1 MKQEH
6 YSPDYIKTQGE
17 AFDIQKIAKEKLP
30 ANSKLSREDYQDA
43 SEEFY
48 TAKNKQKNVATKN
61 LARVRREI
69 FGDKVLYENLGIN
82 ENAEQK
88 INQARKLIAE
98 SDPSGKSS
106 EIFEQ
111 ALEYY
116 SSGHEIDAEVLIFHS
131 TGSWAL
137 SKIIEHGA
145 IDSSRNLMTGEKVTH
160 GDTHGGTSLGVY
172 GYDESDSVADYYA
185 RKNEKHSILSIDSKA
200 LLGDDVS
207 VEALIVKAIFEQF
220 PNLKPDE
227 AQHVGKTVV
236 GKSTKKLSADELI
249 KDKEFF
255 EGVVKSLKDRPGYY
269 FNYHNKEVEL
279 DELYDELTKSRSS
292 SEESDETKKWQMQ
305 QWAKIRNAEDVL
317 KYYDNSTGEE
327 RELFDNP
334 YGATLIFD
342 GKDLPEEDLKT
353 PKSGLICERQTKAP
367 IFSAN
372 LKEIHAPISQIEQL
386 KKWINERLNNL
397 PKDTPE
403 ADALRKVKI
412 IPFEFAEVKKI
423 IQNIY

>member
-1 MKQEH
+1 M
-6 YSPDYIKTQGE
+6 
-17 AFDIQKIAKEKLP
+17 
-30 ANSKLSREDYQDA
+30 
-43 SEEFY
+43 
-48 TAKNKQKNVATKN
+48 
-61 LARVRREI
+61 
-69 FGDKVLYENLGIN
+69 
-82 ENAEQK
+82 
-88 INQARKLIAE
+88 
-98 SDPSGKSS
+98 
-106 EIFEQ
+106 
-111 ALEYY
+111 
-116 SSGHEIDAEVLIFHS
+116 
-131 TGSWAL
+131 
-137 SKIIEHGA
+137 
-145 IDSSRNLMTGEKVTH
+145 
-160 GDTHGGTSLGVY
+160 
-172 GYDESDSVADYYA
+172 
-185 RKNEKHSILSIDSKA
+185 
-200 LLGDDVS
+200 
-207 VEALIVKAIFEQF
+207 
-220 PNLKPDE
+220 
-227 AQHVGKTVV
+227 V

-279 DELYDELTKSRSS
+279 GELYDELTKSRSS

-353 PKSGLICERQTKAP
+353 PKSGLICERQTKSP